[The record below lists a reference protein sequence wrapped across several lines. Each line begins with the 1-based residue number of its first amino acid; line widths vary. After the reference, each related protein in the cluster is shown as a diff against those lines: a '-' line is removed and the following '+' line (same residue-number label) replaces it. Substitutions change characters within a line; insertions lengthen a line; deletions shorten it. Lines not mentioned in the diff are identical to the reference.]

1 MTKRKIELCMTLV
14 LLICM
19 IVISRKLGKMMSVN
33 EKTVQEETAPK
44 ETIVVV
50 DAGHGGKDP
59 GKIGV
64 NDVLEKD
71 LNLAIAK
78 RVQVGLEKEG
88 IQVVMTRKE
97 DVSEESKLGDMKKR
111 VELINEIHP
120 AITVSIHQN
129 SYSDPSVRG
138 AQVFYFTHSKASEEA
153 ASVMHEMLRTYDR
166 ENTWQIKA
174 NAIFYMLKK
183 TEVPTIIVECGFLSN
198 PTEAEKLTSEE
209 YQQQMADAICKGI
222 IKWLDK

>member
-153 ASVMHEMLRTYDR
+153 ASVMQEMLRTYDS
-166 ENTWQIKA
+166 ENTRQIKA
-174 NAIFYMLKK
+174 NDIFYMLKK

>member
-153 ASVMHEMLRTYDR
+153 ASVMQEMLRAYDS
-166 ENTWQIKA
+166 ENTRQIKA

>member
-153 ASVMHEMLRTYDR
+153 ASVMQEMLRAYDS
-166 ENTWQIKA
+166 ENTRQIKA
-174 NAIFYMLKK
+174 NDIFYMLKK

>member
-14 LLICM
+14 LIICM

-153 ASVMHEMLRTYDR
+153 ASVMQEMLRTYDS
-166 ENTWQIKA
+166 ENTRQIKA